1 MRPSVWGMPA
11 SNQDR
16 LWNVAELIYL
26 GLAAIGITTALVAMW
41 REGESLAALVI
52 YGLGLVML
60 AWVLAIAILS
70 VLSVFELML
79 LSIARGVARA
89 MQRKKASTNE

>member
-1 MRPSVWGMPA
+1 MPA
-11 SNQDR
+11 SNQNR
-16 LWNVAELIYL
+16 LWNVAGLIYL

-41 REGESLAALVI
+41 REGESLAALAV
-52 YGLGLVML
+52 YGFGLVML
-60 AWVLAIAILS
+60 AWVLAIAVLS

-79 LSIARGVARA
+79 LSIARGVAKA